1 MKGIFPLPSREK
13 LEERLPPGTLSD
25 SQCAAVWSFLLR
37 CSDPSEVAHTFRA
50 YRDSPH
56 CTVPREK
63 LRAMRDVIISG
74 MREYNKLLSKPNKE
88 KRRGVHYPDY
98 FETWHAPDRKSS

>member
-1 MKGIFPLPSREK
+1 MNFPKPSRET
-13 LEERLPPGTLSD
+13 LEEMLPPGTISD
-25 SQCAAVWSFLLR
+25 SQCSAVWSFLLR

-63 LRAMRDVIISG
+63 LRAMRDTLIVA
-74 MREYNKLLSKPNKE
+74 MREANKNSAKPLKE
-88 KRRGVHYPDY
+88 RQKNRHYPDY
-98 FETWHAPDRKSS
+98 FEMWHPDERKSA